1 MRFPPA
7 REFAMKY
14 KTIPN
19 TDLEVSELCLG
30 TMTWG
35 QQNTLEEAFEQL
47 DFALENGIN
56 FIDTAEMYSIPGR
69 KETQGST
76 ETILGNWLAKTGNR
90 DKVVLASKIAGP
102 SRNFDHIRSP
112 LDFTKASLNDAITKS
127 LKRLQTDYLDLYQL
141 HWPERNTNYFGQRN
155 YNHNNNE
162 NWQDNIAEILD
173 NLEHFVKEGKIRH
186 IGVSNESPFGVMRF
200 VEEARNGKRKIA
212 TLQNPFNLLNRKDE
226 IGMTEI
232 LMREHVGYMAYSPLG
247 FGQLTGKYLED
258 TPKNTRVTLF
268 PNYNRYHKP
277 NGFAATR
284 KYNALAKH
292 HGISLTH
299 MALAFIRQQPFVT
312 STILGATSVEQL
324 KENIDSKEV
333 VLSKEILKEINK
345 IHEEI
350 PNPAP

>member
-1 MRFPPA
+1 MN
-7 REFAMKY
+7 Y
-14 KTIPN
+14 KLIPN
-19 TDLEVSELCLG
+19 TDLKVSELCLG

-35 QQNTLEEAFEQL
+35 QQNTREEAFKQL
-47 DFALENGIN
+47 DFALDNGIN
-56 FIDTAEMYSIPGR
+56 FIDTAEMYSIPGN

-76 ETILGNWLAKTGNR
+76 ETIIGNWFANSGNR
-90 DKVVLASKIAGP
+90 SNVILSSKIAGP
-102 SRNFDHIRSP
+102 SRNFDHIRPS
-112 LDFTKASLNDAITKS
+112 LDFSKASLNDTITKS

-155 YNHNNNE
+155 YNHLENE

-212 TLQNPFNLLNRKDE
+212 TLQNPFSLLNRKDE
-226 IGMTEI
+226 VGMTEV
-232 LMREHVGYMAYSPLG
+232 LLRENIGYLAYSPLG
-247 FGQLTGKYLED
+247 FGQLTGKYLNE
-258 TPKNTRVTLF
+258 TPQNARVTLF

-277 NGFAATR
+277 NSFEATR
-284 KYNALAKH
+284 KYNQLAKQN
-292 HGISLTH
+292 GLSLTH
-299 MALAFIRQQPFVT
+299 LALAFVRQQAFVT
-312 STILGATSVEQL
+312 STILGATTVDQL
-324 KENIDSKEV
+324 KENIASKEV

-345 IHEEI
+345 THEEI